1 MLLIIVIYS
10 TTFHRFVLFIII
22 WNCFVFDH
30 YAGGENRS
38 QLPPFRVCSLRTS
51 PGEAELQVLLLDPE
65 ALIMILLS
73 EEARYIA
80 MAEAPNNPKRQAGSS
95 ATSGGTRSNPSTR
108 PTNSKIYEV
117 AQLLLSCLH
126 SWGLDPNLDE
136 LCTSKLGRFLLTK
149 ISRIKIFCMIQ

>member
-1 MLLIIVIYS
+1 MIK
-10 TTFHRFVLFIII
+10 FF
-22 WNCFVFDH
+22 FVFFFDNFT
-30 YAGGENRS
+30 GGDNRS

-65 ALIMILLS
+65 ALIMLLLS

-80 MAEAPNNPKRQAGSS
+80 MAEAPNNPKRQPSNSGT
-95 ATSGGTRSNPSTR
+95 TSGGTRSNSSSTR

-126 SWGLDPNLDE
+126 SWGLDPSLDE
-136 LCTSKLGRFLLTK
+136 LCTSKLGRF
-149 ISRIKIFCMIQ
+149 Q